1 MISATDLLFGKTR
14 QAILSRLFDL
24 PVSSF
29 YVRELV
35 RLTGISPGALQH
47 ELKQLTEADLILRE
61 QDGNRVTYCANT
73 VHPIYPDLLNLVRK
87 TCGLPQQIKN
97 ALESLADN
105 IECAAIYGSTAKHKD
120 HSRSDVDLLIV
131 GQVSL
136 AQVLDAVSP
145 LESVFNREIN
155 VRVYDSEQFRQ
166 LRHEQQPFLQAVLT
180 GPLDILMGGIDDT

>member
-14 QAILSRLFDL
+14 QAILSRLFDV

-29 YVRELV
+29 YVRELS
-35 RLTGISPGALQH
+35 RHTGISPGALQH
-47 ELKQLTEADLILRE
+47 ELKQLVAADLILRE
-61 QDGNRVTYCANT
+61 QDGNRVIYRANT
-73 VHPIYPDLLNLVRK
+73 THPIYPDLLNLVRK
-87 TCGLPQQIKN
+87 TCGLPRQIKN
-97 ALESLADN
+97 ALEPLADN

-145 LESVFNREIN
+145 LESMFNREIN

-166 LRHEQQPFLQAVLT
+166 LRHEQQPFVQAVLT
-180 GPLDILMGGIDDT
+180 GPLDILMGVINDT